1 MFFLRLYQGQ
11 PTTTE
16 IKHICQFFLKHPK
29 ARERLQ
35 QEDIQLLCKIR
46 KLNSHHT
53 LAIEQD
59 WNLFVGIVQN
69 LYLIYNTHSTKTSKD
84 QTNHDTPR
92 SLPKMPIKS
101 HC

>member
-35 QEDIQLLCKIR
+35 QEDIQLLCKIS

-59 WNLFVGIVQN
+59 WNLFVQRFTFTDYHGQTVRFYQHNQAI
-69 LYLIYNTHSTKTSKD
+69 YLCNDDGWNEVKRF
-84 QTNHDTPR
+84 Q
-92 SLPKMPIKS
+92 
-101 HC
+101 